1 MRFRVTTALCLII
14 GAVLAASGQA
24 SAADSHSETRTVG
37 SVKATLSWKG
47 SFEDTKN
54 FRISIERGGTRALD
68 RRVTTPE
75 CPTPSGGF
83 ICIYPIGDH
92 PLELRDLDGDGEP
105 EAIVEA
111 FTGGAHC
118 CVIAVVYRWTQKK
131 YAESD
136 NNFADPGYRLKDLNG
151 DGRDEFLSADA
162 RFGYLYGSF
171 AESVFPI
178 QIVSFDHGK
187 FEVTTT
193 QFRDRVAKDT
203 RRTKREYKQRANSR
217 RRFGLRPALAAYVAD
232 LYLLDRRSTAKRKL
246 HSALHHGL
254 LAKQNRFDVG
264 PYNRKYIRNLKHRLR
279 RWGY

>member
-1 MRFRVTTALCLII
+1 MRLRIVTVLVLTAAAL
-14 GAVLAASGQA
+14 LAASGQA
-24 SAADSHSETRTVG
+24 VAADSHSQTRTVG
-37 SVKATLSWKG
+37 SVKATLSWQG

-54 FRISIERGGTRALD
+54 FRISIERAGTRALST
-68 RRVTTPE
+68 RVTTPE

-83 ICIYPIGDH
+83 PCIYPIGDN

-118 CVIAVVYRWTQKK
+118 CVIAVIYHWTGRK

-151 DGRDEFLSADA
+151 DGRDEFVSADA

-178 QIVSFDHGK
+178 QIVAFDHGQFK
-187 FEVTTT
+187 VVTTNF
-193 QFRDRVAKDT
+193 QNAVAKDT
-203 RRTKREYKQRANSR
+203 RRLKREYKQRANSR
-217 RRFGLRPALAAYVAD
+217 KRFGLRPALAAYVAD
-232 LYLLDRRSTAKRKL
+232 LYSLGRKATAKRKL
-246 HSALHHGL
+246 HSALHHGW

-264 PYNRKYIRNLKHRLR
+264 PYNRKYIRSLKHHLR
-279 RWGY
+279 HWGY